1 MYSEMPERG
10 IVTHDQLENAA
21 KHFCVIQ
28 EMAVLNPALAERING
43 IRNLLGEAANAY
55 AKGDKEKSTDFYW
68 TLKSEC
74 ASLISGNR

>member
-28 EMAVLNPALAERING
+28 EMAMLNPALTERING

-55 AKGDKEKSTDFYW
+55 AKGDKEKSTDLYW
-68 TLKSEC
+68 SIKKEVGD
-74 ASLISGNR
+74 LICGNR